1 MTDCANTAC
10 GDEASK
16 EVTIVAGSDRNLV
29 LRVVVK
35 ETDEPLDLTG
45 ATSIKARFQNEDDS
59 ILEKTLATG
68 VTILNALTGKIQV
81 ALTDTDTALLKVGE
95 KQGFEVEI
103 DIGAQKSIVQ
113 FKEVLTVIA
122 RLF

>member
-1 MTDCANTAC
+1 MTDCASSAC
-10 GDEASK
+10 GDDTSK
-16 EVTIVAGSDRNLV
+16 EVTLVAGSDRNLI

-45 ATSIKARFQNEDDS
+45 ATGIKARFQKEDDTV
-59 ILEKTLATG
+59 LEKILASG
-68 VTILNALTGKIQV
+68 VTVLNALTGKIQV
-81 ALTDTDTALLKVGE
+81 ALTDADTALLKVGE